1 MKLALISDPHFD
13 HIRDRAIRGDF
24 KRAIRAANVDAIVIT
39 GDIAE
44 ASTLANAVGKVRN
57 DPGLPVYYIL
67 GNHDFYGGSIA
78 EVRAI
83 ARRLGGWLGDPNGV
97 PYDLGSGACLVGVD
111 GWYDFRAGRCE
122 RTRIAMN
129 DWWRIQDF
137 ATLSAGAIVAASRA
151 LAEQSAELATTKLQA
166 AVQAGYT
173 RILLATHV
181 PPFVECATH
190 EGQPSDADWA
200 PIMTNV
206 TLGDALYAFATEHP
220 DVHLDVLAGH
230 THDRCDRMVA
240 PNLRVRVGRAEYGR
254 AFFEVI
260 G

>member
-1 MKLALISDPHFD
+1 MTLAIISDPHFD

-24 KRAIRAANVDAIVIT
+24 KRAIRAADVDAIVMT

-44 ASTLANAVGKVRN
+44 AGTLYSAVRN
-57 DPGLPVYYIL
+57 IGLDTGLPVFFVL
-67 GNHDFYGGSIA
+67 GNHDLYGGTIA
-78 EVRAI
+78 DVRRT
-83 ARRLGGWLGDPNGV
+83 ARKVGYWLGDDDSIPV
-97 PYDLGSGACLVGVD
+97 HITDHTCLLGVD
-111 GWYDFRAGRCE
+111 GWYDFRVGRCE
-122 RTRIAMN
+122 NTRIAMN
-129 DWWRIQDF
+129 DWYKIHDF
-137 ATLSAGAIVAASRA
+137 MPLSAGAIVAASRA
-151 LAEQSAELATTKLQA
+151 LAEQSAELATKKLEA

-190 EGQPSDADWA
+190 EGQPSDPDWA
-200 PIMTNV
+200 PIMTNIA
-206 TLGDALYAFATEHP
+206 LGDALFAFATENP

-260 G
+260 E

>member
-1 MKLALISDPHFD
+1 MRWLFES
-13 HIRDRAIRGDF
+13 
-24 KRAIRAANVDAIVIT
+24 V
-39 GDIAE
+39 
-44 ASTLANAVGKVRN
+44 
-57 DPGLPVYYIL
+57 GLPAWFVL
-67 GNHDFYGGSIA
+67 GNHDLYGGSIA
-78 EVRAI
+78 EVRRT
-83 ARRLGGWLGDPNGV
+83 ARKVGHWLGDDDSALVRLTG
-97 PYDLGSGACLVGVD
+97 GACLTGVD

-129 DWWRIQDF
+129 DWYQIHDF
-137 ATLSAGAIVAASRA
+137 VPLSAGGIVAASRA
-151 LAEQSAELATTKLQA
+151 LAEQSAELATKKLLA
-166 AVQAGYT
+166 AVQAGYK

-190 EGQPSDADWA
+190 EGQPSDPDWA

>member
-1 MKLALISDPHFD
+1 MRLALISDPHFD
-13 HIRDRAIRGDF
+13 HIRDRVIRGDF
-24 KRAIRAANVDAIVIT
+24 KRALRSSGVDAIVMT

-44 ASTLANAVGKVRN
+44 AGTLDGAMRWLFENV
-57 DPGLPVYYIL
+57 GLPVWFVL
-67 GNHDFYGGSIA
+67 GNHDFYGASIA
-78 EVRAI
+78 ETHTK
-83 ARRLGGWLGDPNGV
+83 ARRFERWLGNPGLMWRGID
-97 PYDLGSGACLVGVD
+97 STTCITGVD

-129 DWWRIQDF
+129 DWYKIHDF
-137 ATLSAGAIVAASRA
+137 MPLSAGAIVAASRL
-151 LAEQSAELATTKLQA
+151 LAEQSAELATKKLQA
-166 AVQAGYT
+166 AVLAGYT
-173 RILLATHV
+173 RIFLATHV

-200 PIMTNV
+200 SIMVNV
-206 TLGDALYAFATEHP
+206 TLGDALYAFAVENL
-220 DVHLDVLAGH
+220 DVHVDVLCGH

-260 G
+260 E

>member
-1 MKLALISDPHFD
+1 VKLALISDPHFD

-24 KRAIRAANVDAIVIT
+24 KRAIRAANVGAIVMT

-44 ASTLANAVGKVRN
+44 AGTLDSTMRWLFENV
-57 DPGLPVYYIL
+57 GLPVWFVL
-67 GNHDFYGGSIA
+67 GNHDFYGSSIA
-78 EVRAI
+78 ETHTR
-83 ARRLGGWLGDPNGV
+83 ARRFERWLGNP
-97 PYDLGSGACLVGVD
+97 DLMGRGIDATTCITGVD

-137 ATLSAGAIVAASRA
+137 ATLSAGGIVAASRA
-151 LAEQSAELATTKLQA
+151 LAEQSAELATKKLLA
-166 AVQAGYT
+166 AVQAGYK

-190 EGQPSDADWA
+190 EGQPSDPDWA